1 MSDSNTPLDEE
12 ERLLVLQ
19 FLGVLHGWFQE
30 ERRVTEE
37 RITHLALQESIIKLL
52 FARLTSHSI
61 IGDPVF
67 TEAGK
72 KVFASE
78 DGNTDDW
85 IESLNRERHMLNAM
99 DEIFTGSVLDDV
111 VYSTDMEEEPV
122 ETGSNVI
129 DFTTRKPHQGE
140 ED

>member
-1 MSDSNTPLDEE
+1 MSDHNTPLDEE

-30 ERRVTEE
+30 ERRATEE

-61 IGDPVF
+61 VQNPVF

-72 KVFASE
+72 TVFASE

-85 IESLNRERHMLNAM
+85 IENLNRERHLLNAM

-111 VYSTDMEEEPV
+111 IYSSDMEEEPDEV
-122 ETGSNVI
+122 GSNVI

-140 ED
+140 EE